1 MGARGPAKG
10 RKLTPM
16 TEARKDKFLSVLRS
30 SGSWGHACEATAPKG
45 AGPRN
50 CYSSWRKL
58 KLTDRQFSEDVT
70 DIVEANAES
79 LIKALIERG
88 RDGIDTGT
96 ASDGGGISNNP
107 LCPLND
113 GNSH

>member
-1 MGARGPAKG
+1 MR
-10 RKLTPM
+10 R
-16 TEARKDKFLSVLRS
+16 
-30 SGSWGHACEATAPKG
+30 
-45 AGPRN
+45 
-50 CYSSWRKL
+50 L
-58 KLTDRQFSEDVT
+58 KLLAILAGVMMMMFALTLGSASADGGHYVGGD
-70 DIVEANAES
+70 EADGINNAAGNGAYAPAGSPTGSGDPGEP
-79 LIKALIERG
+79 G